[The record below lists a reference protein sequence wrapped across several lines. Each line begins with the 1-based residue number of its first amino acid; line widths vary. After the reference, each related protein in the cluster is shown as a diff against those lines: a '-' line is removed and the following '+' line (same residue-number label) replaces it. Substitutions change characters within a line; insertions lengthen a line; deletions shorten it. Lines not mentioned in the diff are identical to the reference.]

1 MKFCLDISKTFNIIN
16 DEELKNLEPV
26 ISIYHDLMNNKQGVG
41 NDYLGW
47 NKLPIEY
54 NRDEFERIK
63 IIANKIKKKCDILV
77 NIGIGGSYLGAKAG
91 IELFSHSFFDLLDK
105 DKKDHAKVIFAGNN
119 MSSKYLN
126 DLLEVLYD
134 KDVCLNV
141 ISKSGTTTEP
151 AIAFRILKNFIEE
164 KYGKEE
170 ARDRIFITTDRS
182 KGTLKSLADRE
193 GYETFVIPDDVG
205 GRFSVLT
212 PVGLLPMAVSGIDI
226 ESILR
231 GANDAYNEFIEMY
244 DKEDSSLNICYKY
257 AAVRN
262 CLCRKGRVIEVLSNF
277 EPSFQYFG
285 EWWKQLFGESE
296 GKDGKGIFPVSCN
309 FSTDLHSMGQY
320 IQDGR
325 RNFFETFINIAGSK
339 DIDLKINELEDDI
352 DGLNFLK
359 GKNLHYINNK
369 AFLGTLYAH
378 FNGNVPCMVLDI
390 PELNEEAFGYLIYF
404 FEKACAMSG
413 YLLGVNPFNQPGVEN
428 YKNNMFSL
436 LGKPGYDKFEITK
449 DI

>member
-1 MKFCLDISKTFNIIN
+1 MKFSLDISKTFNSIN
-16 DEELKNLEPV
+16 EKELKNLEPM
-26 ISIYHDLMNNKQGVG
+26 IKIYHDFMTNKQGIG

-47 NKLPIEY
+47 NRLPIEY
-54 NRDEFERIK
+54 NKSEFERIK
-63 IIANKIKKKCDILV
+63 ITADKIKKKCDILV
-77 NIGIGGSYLGAKAG
+77 NIGIGGSYLGAKAA
-91 IELFSHSFFDLLDK
+91 IELFSHSFFDLLK
-105 DKKDHAKVIFAGNN
+105 DKKQNVKVLFAGNN

-126 DLLEVLYD
+126 DLLEVLEH
-134 KDVCLNV
+134 KEVCLNV

-151 AIAFRILKNFIEE
+151 AIAFRILKDFIIK

-170 ARDRIFITTDRS
+170 AKSRIFITTDKS
-182 KGTLKSLADRE
+182 KGTLKALADKE

-212 PVGLLPMAVSGIDI
+212 PVGLLPMAVAGINIDDVM
-226 ESILR
+226 S
-231 GANDAYNEFIEMY
+231 GANDAYNEFMDIY
-244 DKEDSSLNICYKY
+244 DKENSSLNICYKY

-262 CLCRKGRVIEVLSNF
+262 CLYRKGKVIEVLSNF

-320 IQDGR
+320 IQDGQ
-325 RNFFETFINIAGSK
+325 RNFFETFININNSK
-339 DIDLKINELEDDI
+339 DVIKIDKLEVDI
-352 DGLNFLK
+352 DGLNFLE
-359 GKNLHYINNK
+359 GKTLHYVNDK

-378 FNGNVPCMVLDI
+378 YNGNVPCMVLNI
-390 PELNEEAFGYLIYF
+390 PEVNEQAFGYLIYF

-413 YLLGVNPFNQPGVEN
+413 YLLGVNPFDQPGVEN
-428 YKNNMFSL
+428 YKSNMFSL
-436 LGKPGYDKFEITK
+436 LGKPGYDKLEITE